1 MGVKQ
6 VRDLWPAGVELMVSM
21 TCPYACQQ
29 GVTRII
35 PDGTRTQMDLDQT
48 GCPRYLPDIGSDGA
62 PAGAK
67 GTSGPQALLMGLHDD
82 QMKNKK

>member
-1 MGVKQ
+1 VEANLTERRNGYLSTQLEAAPKDGGFKVMGVKQ

-35 PDGTRTQMDLDQT
+35 PDGTRT
-48 GCPRYLPDIGSDGA
+48 
-62 PAGAK
+62 
-67 GTSGPQALLMGLHDD
+67 
-82 QMKNKK
+82 